1 MADVTISAGN
11 VKMKDSPRV
20 PATIRVY
27 ALTDFN
33 LADGTPIQASSP
45 YNGGNAYKSVALT
58 PSGSDPT
65 IYAFS
70 LFTIPATE
78 DAAVNPNTARWG
90 FFLFDGSTTP
100 RLITHVSGLASARVP
115 ATPTPTTLSAL
126 ALYNGGSLAPVVV
139 NVAVSGTLTVG
150 GVATFNGAVVM
161 NGTLNGQGIIGGAGV
176 ADRIS
181 YWTDSDTLASS
192 PFLRIDSDTVE
203 QRGSGGA
210 NILHVSAGYVSGVDY
225 SRAVISATTA
235 VVIFGVERDGSA
247 AEIPVRLASC
257 NGGVI
262 QFFQDGD
269 NQWTINQDGHFI
281 PEGDG
286 VRDIGTTANP
296 VRNVST
302 GNIDLCSGANV
313 QASIVSIATS
323 VVSFPDATGLLH
335 SRLRYG
341 PALDLFSGTVDPE
354 GSQTASP
361 GSIYSRTNGSVYK
374 KTSGAGNTGWDELA
388 AGGGVGYLVYR
399 ALLTQSGGGA
409 PVATVL
415 ENTLGGT
422 VVWARG
428 GAGDYTATL
437 AGAFTANKT
446 MIVMGNSWQAP
457 SSFGVIKSAWADA
470 NSLAITT
477 HDVDL
482 GGATITQDD
491 SVLNATAIDV
501 LVFP

>member
-20 PATIRVY
+20 PATIRIY

-181 YWTDSDTLASS
+181 YWTDADTLASS

-235 VVIFGVERDGSA
+235 VVIYGVERDGSA

-313 QASIVSIATS
+313 QASIVSVATS

-374 KTSGAGNTGWDELA
+374 KTTGAGNTGWDVLA
-388 AGGGVGYLVYR
+388 SAAPGYLVYR
-399 ALLTQSGGGA
+399 ALLTQTGTDA
-409 PVATVL
+409 PTATVL

-422 VVWARG
+422 VVWTYNS
-428 GAGDYTATL
+428 AGSYKATL
-437 AGAFTANKT
+437 TGAFTADKT
-446 MIVMGNSWQAP
+446 FLF
-457 SSFGVIKSAWADA
+457 FGGSP
-470 NSLAITT
+470 
-477 HDVDL
+477 
-482 GGATITQDD
+482 TILSHF
-491 SVLNATAIDV
+491 SVLNSIHAGANEINITTQDVNLSAPSAAFTDGILANTEIAI
-501 LVFP
+501 LVYP